1 MTSSLPRGL
10 AVFWRVAE
18 ASSEPKDRFDLCANQ
33 SSATGKGNET
43 TRPSKARFDHTGSSF
58 DSFLEKEGILEEV
71 ESAAIKRVSAWQSEE
86 HGSESP
92 PSPLDIAAQ
101 ASAEEGIRPGLDDAK
116 NGRVRAVREFFDEF
130 EATNGIPR

>member
-71 ESAAIKRVSAWQSEE
+71 KSAAIKRVSAWQSEE
-86 HGSESP
+86 HGLEFTP
-92 PSPLDIAAQ
+92 NPLDIAAQ
-101 ASAEEGIRPGLDDAK
+101 ADAEEGIRQGLEDER
-116 NGRVRAVREFFDEF
+116 NGRLQPIREFFAEV
-130 EATNGIPR
+130 EPARGLR